1 MDHRFCGGGKLPS
14 ISTLA
19 SSGRKG
25 LRGWCSTGASGVGSV
40 GDASFVGRL
49 VAVVPLFVE
58 HESGIDVDVVDIVA
72 QRIFVFGVVVGMR
85 DDRGACEVVAVV
97 PHQAHT

>member
-25 LRGWCSTGASGVGSV
+25 LRGWCSTGVSGVGSV
-40 GDASFVGRL
+40 GD
-49 VAVVPLFVE
+49 VVPLFVE
-58 HESGIDVDVVDIVA
+58 HESSIDVDVVDIVA
-72 QRIFVFGVVVGMR
+72 QRIFVFGIVVGMR
-85 DDRGACEVVAVV
+85 DDRGACEVVTVV